1 MAKMYVLPFLLASCV
16 SCYKVLLFW
25 AVDSDPRTQEM
36 VKKNV
41 AHARTSGGPNCC
53 DVMLAHYQGSPDDWD
68 ADWRAAE
75 VTSSFVQTGFKFRL
89 LQQAYIDAQ
98 HHWEDTYEFVWAL
111 DSDLDF
117 SGVNLTKLFS
127 TARASGSLI
136 IGPTWGGE
144 QEWLTWTL
152 NTQVNA
158 DGSSRLLRKGDMS
171 NALMTDEYRQEMED
185 QQKIHVLG
193 KPDPSCSYRHTNFVE
208 MTGTLLHARV
218 LYMLFKKCKDCI
230 GEKAEWGLDRIW
242 CEMASKELTNQALMC
257 ALIDNSPVWHL
268 DWKKATVTSDFKSVE
283 LAVKEHY
290 PNLWASPKAYDCV
303 KVQV

>member
-1 MAKMYVLPFLLASCV
+1 MYVLPFLLASCV

-75 VTSSFVQTGFKFRL
+75 VTKSFVQPGFKFRL
-89 LQQAYIDAQ
+89 MQQAYIHANGS
-98 HHWEDTYEFVWAL
+98 WEDKYEFVWAL

-117 SGVNLTKLFS
+117 SGVNLYQFFS

-136 IGPTWGGE
+136 IGPTWAG
-144 QEWLTWTL
+144 QQDWLTWTL

-158 DGSSRLLRKGDMS
+158 DGSSRLFRKGDVS
-171 NALMTDEYRQEMED
+171 NVLMTDDDRQEMDD

-193 KPDPSCSYRHTNFVE
+193 KPDPLCSYRHTNFVE

-242 CEMASKELTNQALMC
+242 CEMASRRLSQQELMC
-257 ALIDNSPVWHL
+257 ALIDNSPVAHL
-268 DWKKATVTSDFKSVE
+268 DWKKATVTNDFKSVE
-283 LAVKEHY
+283 VAVKKQY
-290 PNLWASPKAYDCV
+290 PTYWASPKAYDCV
-303 KVQV
+303 KTQS